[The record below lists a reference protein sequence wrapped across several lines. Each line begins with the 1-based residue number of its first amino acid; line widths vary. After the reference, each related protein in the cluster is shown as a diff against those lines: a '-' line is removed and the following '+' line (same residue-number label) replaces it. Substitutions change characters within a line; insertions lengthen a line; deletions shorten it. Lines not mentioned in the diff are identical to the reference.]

1 MVKTTAAARTS
12 RPSGRS
18 SRRSTA
24 RKSAKATRAFSRI
37 STPMSST
44 PRATSAALIPRRWR
58 RSISSK
64 SAATALRWRRIRS
77 FPTWRRRTASA
88 GRALCRRIL
97 KFTRPT
103 RPRPSASRILLTT
116 SRVARTLGVKPE
128 ECLMVG
134 NDATEDMAAREVG
147 MDVFLLTDCLINAKK
162 PRPERPIPAAIL
174 PR

>member
-1 MVKTTAAARTS
+1 MERCCRWIRRRSRPDTSSSSPKSSRPTATSPNPSSTPFGRARRPWSKTTAAARTS

-103 RPRPSASRILLTT
+103 RPRPSASRILPTT
-116 SRVARTLGVKPE
+116 SRSRARS
-128 ECLMVG
+128 
-134 NDATEDMAAREVG
+134 ASSRRSA
-147 MDVFLLTDCLINAKK
+147 
-162 PRPERPIPAAIL
+162 
-174 PR
+174 